1 MMDGPATTGGR
12 PHIVVTG
19 LMGVGKST
27 IARGLAQSLDL
38 TYRDSDDDLQQLF
51 AVSGAELVRRHGVD
65 ELHRLE
71 AAVLLGALAA
81 ADPAVISAA
90 AWVVEDPRC
99 REALARRATTIVLD
113 APLDVVAARIASG
126 HHRRPMDRSELEQ
139 LALRRAPLFETVADV
154 TADAIDDPD
163 VVVSKI
169 IRELSTQRSA
179 GGSRYCPP
187 DR

>member
-1 MMDGPATTGGR
+1 VASTNPVTTGPAMAVDR

-27 IARGLAQSLDL
+27 TARALAESLEL
-38 TYRDSDDDLQQLF
+38 PHRDSDDDLQQLF
-51 AVSGAELVRRHGVD
+51 AASGAELARRHGVD

-81 ADPAVISAA
+81 TNPAVISAA

-99 REALARRATTIVLD
+99 RDALARRATVIVLE
-113 APLDVVAARIASG
+113 APLDVVAARIATG
-126 HHRRPMDRSELEQ
+126 HHRRPMDRAELER
-139 LALRRAPLFETVADV
+139 LATQRAPLFETVADLSV
-154 TADAIDDPD
+154 DATDDPQ

-169 IRELSTQRSA
+169 VEKLLTR
-179 GGSRYCPP
+179 
-187 DR
+187 